1 MVVFEEGLVEQ
12 LEKQGKAIYPEECC
26 GVLFGERGADGVR
39 HVRQLYPVQNQEKNH
54 NRRKKGFL
62 ISPDKLQNAEIVAD
76 ILGYEIIGF
85 YHSHPDRDAVASE
98 ADSKNAIPGFSYP
111 ILSVQEDG
119 QTILRS
125 WELGAD
131 FSRWKLKWEGIA
143 INEKTEEVKV

>member
-12 LEKQGKAIYPEECC
+12 MEKQGKAIYPEECC

-85 YHSHPDRDAVASE
+85 YHSHPDSDAVASE

-111 ILSVQEDG
+111 ILSVQGDG
-119 QTILRS
+119 QTMLIS

-143 INEKTEEVKV
+143 INEKTEEV